1 VVRSSRLPGMT
12 AAVAIVTDSTAYLPA
27 DFVAE
32 HGVTV
37 VPLQVAVGGEVSDEG
52 RGLPS
57 VSGPRDWR
65 AVTTSRPAPESF
77 GRAYKEAAGA
87 GAAAVASVHLSGEM
101 SGTFESARLAAVKAP
116 IPVQV
121 VDSRSIGMGLGFGVM
136 AAVEAAAAGAGLEQ
150 VADAARRRVRATRS
164 LFYVDTL
171 EHLRRGGRIGAAA
184 SLLGSALMIKPL
196 LRITGGRI
204 APLEKVR
211 TTSRALARLEE
222 LAVDLA
228 GDREVDVA
236 VQHVAASS
244 RATALA
250 ARLRERVPRLV
261 ELYVGE
267 AGPVVGA
274 HVGPGM
280 LAVVVSR
287 REF

>member
-1 VVRSSRLPGMT
+1 MT
-12 AAVAIVTDSTAYLPA
+12 AAVAIVTDSTAYLPDDVIA
-27 DFVAE
+27 T
-32 HGVTV
+32 HGVSV
-37 VPLQVAVGGEVSDEG
+37 VPLHVAVGGDVREEG
-52 RGLPS
+52 RS
-57 VSGPRDWR
+57 RTSSATARDG
-65 AVTTSRPAPESF
+65 VTTSRPSPERF
-77 GRAYKEAAGA
+77 GQAYEEAAGA
-87 GAAAVASVHLSGEM
+87 GATAVASVHLSGEM
-101 SGTFESARLAAVKAP
+101 SGTVDSARLAAGDAP
-116 IPVQV
+116 IPVRV

-136 AAVEAAAAGAGLEQ
+136 AAAQAAASGAGLDE
-150 VADAARRRVRATRS
+150 VADAAIRRVRATRS

-222 LAVDLA
+222 LAVELA
-228 GDREVDVA
+228 GEREVDVA

-244 RATALA
+244 RAAALA
-250 ARLRERVPRLV
+250 ARLRERIPCLF

-280 LAVVVSR
+280 LGVVVSR

>member
-1 VVRSSRLPGMT
+1 MT
-12 AAVAIVTDSTAYLPA
+12 AAVAIVTDSTAYLPD
-27 DFVAE
+27 DFVAA

-52 RGLPS
+52 RGLTS

-77 GRAYKEAAGA
+77 GRAYEEAAGA
-87 GAAAVASVHLSGEM
+87 GATAVASVHLSGEM
-101 SGTFESARLAAVKAP
+101 SGTLESARLAAGRAP

-136 AAVEAAAAGAGLEQ
+136 AAVEAAEAGEGLDQ
-150 VADAARRRVRATRS
+150 VAEAARRRVRATRS

-244 RATALA
+244 RAAALA
-250 ARLRERVPRLV
+250 ARLRERVPRLA

>member
-1 VVRSSRLPGMT
+1 MT
-12 AAVAIVTDSTAYLPA
+12 AAVAIVTDSTAYLPD

-37 VPLQVAVGGEVSDEG
+37 VPLQVAVAGQATEEG
-52 RGLPS
+52 AGFPT
-57 VSGPRDWR
+57 PRDAREWR
-65 AVTTSRPAPESF
+65 AVTTSRPAPERF
-77 GRAYKEAAGA
+77 GRAYTEVAGA
-87 GAAAVASVHLSGEM
+87 GATAVASVHLSGEM
-101 SGTFESARLAAVKAP
+101 SGTLESARIAAGKAP
-116 IPVQV
+116 IPVRV

-136 AAVEAAAAGAGLEQ
+136 AATEAASSGANLDE
-150 VADAARRRVRATRS
+150 VADAALRRVRATRS

-184 SLLGSALMIKPL
+184 TLLGSALAIKPL
-196 LRITGGRI
+196 LRVTGGRI

-244 RATALA
+244 RAASLA
-250 ARLRERVPRLV
+250 ARLRERVPRLA
-261 ELYVGE
+261 ELYLGE

-280 LAVVVSR
+280 LGVVVSR
-287 REF
+287 RDF

>member
-1 VVRSSRLPGMT
+1 MT
-12 AAVAIVTDSTAYLPA
+12 AGVAIVTDSTAYLPDA
-27 DFVAE
+27 YVAE

-37 VPLQVAVGGEVSDEG
+37 VPLWVAIGGEASEEG
-52 RGLPS
+52 RTS
-57 VSGPRDWR
+57 AHGPRDRR
-65 AVTTSRPAPESF
+65 AVTTSRPAPERF
-77 GRAYKEAAGA
+77 GRAYEEAAGA
-87 GAAAVASVHLSGEM
+87 GANAVASVHLSGEM
-101 SGTFESARLAAVKAP
+101 SGTLDSARLAAGSAP
-116 IPVQV
+116 IPVRV

-136 AAVEAAAAGAGLEQ
+136 AAVEAAGSGADVDE
-150 VADAARRRVRATRS
+150 VADAALRRVRATRS

-184 SLLGSALMIKPL
+184 TLLGSALMIKPL

-228 GDREVDVA
+228 GEREVDVA
-236 VQHVAASS
+236 VQHVGASS
-244 RATALA
+244 RAATLA

>member
-1 VVRSSRLPGMT
+1 MR
-12 AAVAIVTDSTAYLPA
+12 AAVAIVTDSTAYLPEDVVSA
-27 DFVAE
+27 HD
-32 HGVTV
+32 VTV
-37 VPLQVAVGGEVSDEG
+37 VPLQVAVGGDVREEG
-52 RGLPS
+52 RGRTTAG
-57 VSGPRDWR
+57 GPRDWR
-65 AVTTSRPAPESF
+65 ALTTSRPSPERF
-77 GRAYKEAAGA
+77 GRAYEAAAGA
-87 GAAAVASVHLSGEM
+87 GARAVASVHLSGEM
-101 SGTFESARLAAVKAP
+101 SGTVDSARLAADDAP
-116 IPVQV
+116 IPVRV

-136 AAVEAAAAGAGLEQ
+136 AAAEAAASGAGLDE
-150 VADAARRRVRATRS
+150 VAEAAMRRVRATRS

-222 LAVDLA
+222 LAVELA

-244 RATALA
+244 RAAALA
-250 ARLRERVPRLV
+250 ARLRERIPRLF

-280 LAVVVSR
+280 LGVVVSR
-287 REF
+287 RHF

>member
-1 VVRSSRLPGMT
+1 MT
-12 AAVAIVTDSTAYLPA
+12 APVAIVTDSTAYLP
-27 DFVAE
+27 DEVVAA
-32 HGVTV
+32 HGITV
-37 VPLQVAVGGEVSDEG
+37 VPLQVAIGADVREEG
-52 RGLPS
+52 RGRTAS
-57 VSGPRDWR
+57 ETVREWR
-65 AVTTSRPAPESF
+65 AVTTSRPSPERF
-77 GRAYKEAAGA
+77 ERAYEKAAAAGA
-87 GAAAVASVHLSGEM
+87 AGVVSIHLSGEM
-101 SGTFESARLAAVKAP
+101 SGTMESARIAADGAS

-136 AAVEAAAAGAGLEQ
+136 AAAEAAASGAGLDA
-150 VADAARRRVRATRS
+150 VADAAMRRVRATRS

-244 RATALA
+244 RAAALA
-250 ARLRERVPRLV
+250 GRLRERVPHLV

-280 LAVVVSR
+280 LGVVVSR
-287 REF
+287 RDF